1 MPAPVDLALIAL
13 SADMAVDTVT
23 AGANEGVRTAILFS
37 AGFAEIG
44 GAGEALQQGI
54 AAVAG
59 EYGRRIL
66 GPTAWVR
73 SIFVLA

>member
-13 SADMAVDTVT
+13 TADMVVDTVT
-23 AGANEGVRTAILFS
+23 AGANQGVRTAILFS
-37 AGFAEIG
+37 TGFAEIG